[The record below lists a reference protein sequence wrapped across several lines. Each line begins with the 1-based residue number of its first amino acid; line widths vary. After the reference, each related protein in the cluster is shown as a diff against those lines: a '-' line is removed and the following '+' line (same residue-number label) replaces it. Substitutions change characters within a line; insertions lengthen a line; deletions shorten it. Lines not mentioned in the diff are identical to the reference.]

1 MGHNLFD
8 SRKNYWK
15 PEKMQVLQMDFVWGS
30 YHDSN
35 HISNLNIYNNTIKI
49 VILIKRRHLPTSQNS
64 SMELII
70 QVMLNDRK
78 KENN

>member
-1 MGHNLFD
+1 MN
-8 SRKNYWK
+8 
-15 PEKMQVLQMDFVWGS
+15 FVRGS

-35 HISNLNIYNNTIKI
+35 HISNLKIYNNTIKI